1 MRTSSI
7 RTIALAL
14 LLAVVATRA
23 ADAQRLGV
31 SASGNKKV
39 TLTNKVGANQFTWNS
54 DAPLEKITG
63 TAEGVSGT
71 ITLDPKNLA
80 TLRGTISAQVATM
93 KSGNSIRD
101 GHLKGADWLNAA
113 KYPAITF
120 TIASVSGVKVAGN
133 VATGN
138 AIGTFTM
145 HGVGKQISI
154 PFKLTYVDE
163 SDKTRER
170 APGDLVMISA
180 EFSVSLKDFN
190 VAGSRGIVGNKV
202 GETIQVKAQLYG
214 ATGL

>member
-14 LLAVVATRA
+14 LLAVAATRA
-23 ADAQRLGV
+23 ADAQRLSV

-39 TLTNKVGANQFTWNS
+39 TLTNKVGTNQFTWNS

-63 TAEGVSGT
+63 TAEGVVGT

-113 KYPAITF
+113 RYPTITF
-120 TIASVSGVKVAGN
+120 TIASVSGVKTAGN
-133 VATGN
+133 TATGN
-138 AIGTFTM
+138 AAGTFTM
-145 HGVGKQISI
+145 HGVSKQMTI

-170 APGDLVMISA
+170 APGDLVMFSG

-190 VAGSRGIVGNKV
+190 VTGARGLVGSKV